1 LPVVEL
7 TAGTDDGDM
16 KEVISRLIRLSIGKK
31 LLLGFL
37 FYGSLTVL
45 IALFALSNLDQL
57 TAINTSITQTDIPL
71 TEIADRM
78 IENLLAQELFA
89 SRSSIIKSADVLSL
103 FWKRN
108 EEFKQLIEQMRA
120 LPGRRE
126 ITLEKLALLH
136 EEYTQL
142 FKSESRN
149 EGQSSSTGNGYG
161 QQMKAKH
168 AEILRLVK
176 EISSSAREDQI
187 KKTRMISEVGS
198 RAFRVTAWLCI
209 AGLLLGVLL
218 ALMIT
223 RNIAGP
229 IGQLKLST
237 REISEGNFDHLPQVR
252 SGDELGDLAKSFQ
265 EMAIRLKQLEEMYL
279 DANPLTRL
287 PGGVAIEQV
296 LKTKL
301 AEEAPLAFCLADLR
315 NFKAFNDRY
324 GYARGNEVILG
335 TTEILRKAVKDHGKE
350 GDFIGHI
357 GGDDFVFVTSPA
369 EYEKICKAIVRAF
382 DQQILKYYDPEDQQK
397 RYIQG
402 KTRRGEPVS
411 FPIMTIAIA
420 VVTNEQRKLQ
430 SHIQIGE
437 IAAEMKNF
445 AKKFSQSIYVVD
457 KRRDRSTEATG
468 EKP

>member
-1 LPVVEL
+1 
-7 TAGTDDGDM
+7 M
-16 KEVISRLIRLSIGKK
+16 IRLSIGKK
-31 LLLGFL
+31 LLLGFF
-37 FYGSLTVL
+37 FYGVLTVL

-57 TAINTSITQTDIPL
+57 TEINTSITQADIPL

-78 IENLLAQELFA
+78 VETLLAQELYA
-89 SRSSIIKSADVLSL
+89 SRSLILKSPDVLSL
-103 FWKRN
+103 FWKRS
-108 EEFKQLIEQMRA
+108 EEFKQLIEQIRA
-120 LPGRRE
+120 LPQGAG
-126 ITLEKLALLH
+126 IPLEKLTVLH
-136 EEYTQL
+136 EEYAQL
-142 FKSESRN
+142 FKNELRN
-149 EGQSSSTGNGYG
+149 ESKSSSASRRYG
-161 QQMKAKH
+161 QQMKGKH

-176 EISSSAREDQI
+176 EISLASRQDQI
-187 KKTRMISEVGS
+187 RKTRMISEVGT
-198 RAFRVTAWLCI
+198 RAFRVTAGLCI

-218 ALMIT
+218 ALIIT

-237 REISEGNFDHLPQVR
+237 KEIAEGNFDHLPQVR
-252 SGDELGDLAKSFQ
+252 NGDELGDLAKSFQ

-324 GYARGNEVILG
+324 GYARGNEVILA
-335 TTEILRKAVKDHGKE
+335 TTEILRQAVKDHGKG
-350 GDFIGHI
+350 GDFVGHI
-357 GGDDFVFVTSPA
+357 GGDDFVLVTAPA
-369 EYEKICKAIVRAF
+369 EYEGICKAIVGTF
-382 DQQILKYYDPEDQQK
+382 DQQILKFYDPEDQQ
-397 RYIQG
+397 RGYIQG

-420 VVTNEQRKLQ
+420 VVTNEQRKLK

-445 AKKFSQSIYVVD
+445 AKKFSKSIYVVD
-457 KRRDRSTEATG
+457 KRRDRPPEGPG
-468 EKP
+468 EEL

>member
-1 LPVVEL
+1 
-7 TAGTDDGDM
+7 M
-16 KEVISRLIRLSIGKK
+16 IRLSIGKK

-37 FYGSLTVL
+37 SYGVLTVL
-45 IALFALSNLDQL
+45 IALFTLSSLEQL
-57 TAINTSITQTDIPL
+57 TDINAGITQRDIPL

-78 IENLLAQELFA
+78 VETLLAQEFYA
-89 SRSSIIKSADVLSL
+89 SRAKILKSADVLPL
-103 FWKRN
+103 FWKRS
-108 EEFKQLIEQMRA
+108 EEFKQRIEQMGA
-120 LPGRRE
+120 LPQRE
-126 ITLEKLALLH
+126 GIPLEELTALH
-136 EEYTQL
+136 EEYTRL
-142 FKSESRN
+142 SKKVLRN
-149 EGQSSSTGNGYG
+149 QGKSSSPTEKDD
-161 QQMKAKH
+161 QQMKRKH
-168 AEILRLVK
+168 EEILQLVK
-176 EISSSAREDQI
+176 KISLTARQDQI
-187 KKTRMISEVGS
+187 KKTRMISEVGN
-198 RAFRVTAWLCI
+198 RAFRVTAGLCT
-209 AGLLLGVLL
+209 AGILLGVLL
-218 ALMIT
+218 ALIMT

-229 IGQLKLST
+229 ISQLKLST
-237 REISEGNFDHLPQVR
+237 KEISEGKFDHLPEVR
-252 SGDELGDLAKSFQ
+252 SGDELGDLSKSFQ

-324 GYARGNEVILG
+324 GYARGNEVILA
-335 TTEILRKAVKDHGKE
+335 TTEILRQAVKDHGKE

-357 GGDDFVFVTSPA
+357 GGDDFVLVTSPP
-369 EYEKICKAIVRAF
+369 EYERICRVIVETF
-382 DQQILKYYDPEDQQK
+382 DRQILKFYDPEDQK
-397 RYIQG
+397 RGYIQG

-420 VVTNEQRKLQ
+420 VVTNQHRELK

-457 KRRDRSTEATG
+457 KRQDRPPEG
-468 EKP
+468 V

>member
-1 LPVVEL
+1 
-7 TAGTDDGDM
+7 M

-142 FKSESRN
+142 FKNESRN

-369 EYEKICKAIVRAF
+369 
-382 DQQILKYYDPEDQQK
+382 
-397 RYIQG
+397 
-402 KTRRGEPVS
+402 
-411 FPIMTIAIA
+411 
-420 VVTNEQRKLQ
+420 
-430 SHIQIGE
+430 
-437 IAAEMKNF
+437 
-445 AKKFSQSIYVVD
+445 
-457 KRRDRSTEATG
+457 
-468 EKP
+468 